1 MRSAITEDAD
11 QSCSRGSSMLRCESE
26 SNLRKTMGIKH
37 NLAGIV
43 QKFNTYD
50 LFRLKFAVKSS
61 QKLYIKYIVLTR
73 SL

>member
-1 MRSAITEDAD
+1 
-11 QSCSRGSSMLRCESE
+11 MLRCESE